1 VPSGGRISTSD
12 GSGNFLVS
20 YTGQNAV
27 TLSAFQA
34 GPLPLQLTGAF
45 SRKMHGA
52 LGPFDIPLPLTGT
65 PGLECRSS
73 GGNHTVVFTFSNA
86 VTAGQAT
93 LTAGTGTV
101 AGAPA
106 FAGERMFV
114 ELTGVSDVQ
123 QITLQVT
130 GVTDAFGQVL
140 PPATV
145 AMNLLIGTRMETRL
159 LTPPISARRRRAPA
173 RLSRARTFART

>member
-1 VPSGGRISTSD
+1 
-12 GSGNFLVS
+12 
-20 YTGQNAV
+20 
-27 TLSAFQA
+27 
-34 GPLPLQLTGAF
+34 
-45 SRKMHGA
+45 MHGA

-65 PGLECRSS
+65 PGIECRSI
-73 GGNHTVVFTFSNA
+73 GGNHTVVFTFTNA

-101 AGAPA
+101 TGAPT

-145 AMNLLIGTRMETRL
+145 AMNLLIGDTNGNKTVNATDIGQTKASSGAAVTSANFREDV
-159 LTPPISARRRRAPA
+159 TPNGSVTASDIG
-173 RLSRARTFART
+173 LVKSRAGASVP